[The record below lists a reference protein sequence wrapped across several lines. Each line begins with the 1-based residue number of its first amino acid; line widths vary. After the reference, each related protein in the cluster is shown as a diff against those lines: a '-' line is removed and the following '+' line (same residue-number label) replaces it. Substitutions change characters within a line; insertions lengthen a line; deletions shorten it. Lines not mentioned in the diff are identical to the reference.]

1 MVPLRAHSIFDDFFE
16 NRWRSLDEEFKPMF
30 HNRWTKDLDK
40 MMFEDEEPQQPST
53 TEGETIKTSSVYTN
67 KNGQES
73 GKTVTTK
80 KVLKDGKSKQ
90 QTTEDY
96 LFPSGERKVTK
107 TINDNGKVTTHEYKL
122 KKGEEVPKQLTN

>member
-122 KKGEEVPKQLTN
+122 KKGEEVPK

>member
-90 QTTEDY
+90 
-96 LFPSGERKVTK
+96 
-107 TINDNGKVTTHEYKL
+107 
-122 KKGEEVPKQLTN
+122 